1 MEDTCIEKL
10 DDMHKRCDE
19 RIHQLEKNLTI
30 IIESKN
36 RLIIEK
42 MNNINLTT
50 NKAHTRLDNQKTSI
64 LCLEAWKNR
73 QIGALVIL
81 SIIITYIA
89 GNVKW
94 T

>member
-1 MEDTCIEKL
+1 MADVFAARL

-19 RIHQLEKNLTI
+19 RVHQLEKNLTI
-30 IIESKN
+30 IIESRN
-36 RLIIEK
+36 RLLIEK
-42 MNNINLTT
+42 MNNINLAT